1 MSKEQRPRQSATPTD
16 PAAARKAARRK
27 RRIRRRIIRIAIVL
41 TALLLVALL
50 IALVVLRI
58 SGGIAKDKG
67 EAASLLAV
75 KAIEVEGDT
84 RYTDEE
90 IIAASGIY
98 VGESLLVINKVE
110 AHNAVLARFPYLDT
124 VDVGNASFSTIRI
137 QVRETPVMGVVETA
151 TGYLVVG
158 ENNRALELITDEA
171 TLPAGAVRIQ
181 EATLLEETVGKP
193 LLNER
198 SLRVTATLLS
208 AARQYG
214 LADVTGIQLGQKTN
228 IRLMW
233 KNQIEVVLGNESNLA
248 LQIKALVGI
257 LPTLL
262 NNNGEGATGRL
273 DMRSY
278 ADGDAANDR
287 AIFSPMTLE
296 ELQGT
301 NEVPSDVTTPNES
314 VDGTGET
321 GKTDGTTEA
330 ETSAATAGTTLPAAA

>member
-1 MSKEQRPRQSATPTD
+1 MELLQLRYFQT
-16 PAAARKAARRK
+16 AARLESITLAAEHHTVPQSSMSQT
-27 RRIRRRIIRIAIVL
+27 IRRLENDLGGIKLFDRKNGRIYLNEQGRIFLDYVDATLANLDGGIRAVSTVSGKVEGTVRIKVMENHRLVL
-41 TALLLVALL
+41 TCVPAFLKIYPNVHFS
-50 IALVVLRI
+50 I
-58 SGGIAKDKG
+58 SHGYHEEKDADYDLCISS
-67 EAASLLAV
+67 ETSFRHLN
-75 KAIEVEGDT
+75 
-84 RYTDEE
+84 
-90 IIAASGIY
+90 
-98 VGESLLVINKVE
+98 ES
-110 AHNAVLARFPYLDT
+110 
-124 VDVGNASFSTIRI
+124 
-137 QVRETPVMGVVETA
+137 
-151 TGYLVVG
+151 
-158 ENNRALELITDEA
+158 
-171 TLPAGAVRIQ
+171 
-181 EATLLEETVGKP
+181 KP
-193 LLNER
+193 LLDER

-330 ETSAATAGTTLPAAA
+330 ETPAATAGTTLPAAA

>member
-1 MSKEQRPRQSATPTD
+1 MSKEQQRPRQSATPTD

-151 TGYLVVG
+151 AGYLVVG

-193 LLNER
+193 LLDER

-248 LQIKALVGI
+248 LQIKALG
-257 LPTLL
+257 P
-262 NNNGEGATGRL
+262 AT
-273 DMRSY
+273 MR
-278 ADGDAANDR
+278 R
-287 AIFSPMTLE
+287 T
-296 ELQGT
+296 
-301 NEVPSDVTTPNES
+301 
-314 VDGTGET
+314 
-321 GKTDGTTEA
+321 
-330 ETSAATAGTTLPAAA
+330 